1 MTLEFGDD
9 NDTMFSSPM
18 IRNSACIELMV
29 VHVSITGRM
38 SVLQTVVL
46 LKDIVLLHGG
56 NVMVWE
62 RIAYGRQTPLNVIH
76 GNTVH

>member
-29 VHVSITGRM
+29 VHVSITVRM

-46 LKDIVLLHGG
+46 LKDIVLLVETLWCGKELLTEGKHHS
-56 NVMVWE
+56 
-62 RIAYGRQTPLNVIH
+62 T
-76 GNTVH
+76 

>member
-9 NDTMFSSPM
+9 NDTKFSSQM

-38 SVLQTVVL
+38 SVVQTVVL
-46 LKDIVLLHGG
+46 LKDIVLLVETLWCGKEMLTEGKHHS
-56 NVMVWE
+56 
-62 RIAYGRQTPLNVIH
+62 T
-76 GNTVH
+76 

>member
-29 VHVSITGRM
+29 VHVSITGRI

-46 LKDIVLLHGG
+46 LKDIVLLVETLWCGEELLTEGKHHS
-56 NVMVWE
+56 
-62 RIAYGRQTPLNVIH
+62 T
-76 GNTVH
+76 